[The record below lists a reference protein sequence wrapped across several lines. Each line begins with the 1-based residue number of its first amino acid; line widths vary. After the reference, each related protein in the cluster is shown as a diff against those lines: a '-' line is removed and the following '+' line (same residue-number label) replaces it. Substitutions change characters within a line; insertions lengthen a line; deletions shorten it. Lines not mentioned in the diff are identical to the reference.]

1 MPAEVVGSAVHGA
14 NGSAQAD
21 EIKRTCNRFTGLFGR
36 VRFEFWLESDGFRF
50 TDINDFETT
59 FNPAPTLPSIGG
71 VDVESIEGDIY
82 NDNNY
87 KSQNGRKWVGEAD
100 VEITYVIL
108 EWIELY
114 SYYSVSCSVRHP

>member
-1 MPAEVVGSAVHGA
+1 MQTPIP
-14 NGSAQAD
+14 QC
-21 EIKRTCNRFTGLFGR
+21 T
-36 VRFEFWLESDGFRF
+36 
-50 TDINDFETT
+50 
-59 FNPAPTLPSIGG
+59 PAPTLPTIGG